1 MCECGSLK
9 TTFEERIIELRT
21 LQMKHIKTMMLK
33 RTLCRVPI
41 NEFEWIKNLDEIINY
56 HEFLKYKKEKEKKR
70 LKIGGIK

>member
-21 LQMKHIKTMMLK
+21 LQMKHIKIMMLK
-33 RTLCRVPI
+33 RALCRVPI